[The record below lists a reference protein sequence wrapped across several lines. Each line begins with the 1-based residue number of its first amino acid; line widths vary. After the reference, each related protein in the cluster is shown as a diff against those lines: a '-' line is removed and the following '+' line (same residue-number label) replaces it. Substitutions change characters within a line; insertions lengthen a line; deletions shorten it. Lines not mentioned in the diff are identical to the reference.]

1 VVAILY
7 TGPGA
12 PSVAEGDT
20 VTLTAVALDR
30 EGNPLADVPVIWRV
44 LEPDTV
50 EVGFTLDST
59 TGLVTGLFAG
69 TGRVQAD
76 ADGLRTNLITVTVR
90 AVADSIAAVQDTITF
105 PGSDGESPALG
116 ATVYDLPPSGTATP
130 LAGVSVWFALVSPAP
145 GTPEAAT
152 LALAAQGQ
160 APGSDPH
167 TALVTTLASGIAFAT
182 LRRVGLG
189 QPDTAVVE
197 AVALTASGGIIPG
210 VPARFTVVIVNN

>member
-30 EGNPLADVPVIWRV
+30 DGNTLTDVPVIWRV

-50 EVGFTLDST
+50 EVAFALDSM

-69 TGRVQAD
+69 AGRVQGD
-76 ADGLRTNLITVTVR
+76 ADGLRTNTITVTVR
-90 AVADSIAAVQDTITF
+90 AVPDSIAAVEDTVTL
-105 PGSDGESPALG
+105 PAADSESPTLG
-116 ATVYDLPPSGTATP
+116 ATVYDVSPTGTASP
-130 LAGVSVWFALVSPAP
+130 LAGVPVRFALVSPAP

-152 LALAAQGQ
+152 LALAPVGQ
-160 APGSDPH
+160 APGTDPH
-167 TALVTTLASGIAFAT
+167 TALATTVSSGIAFAT
-182 LRRVGLG
+182 LRRVGAG

-197 AVALTASGGIIPG
+197 AVALTAAGGIIPG
-210 VPARFTVVIVNN
+210 VPARFTVVIGNN

>member
-1 VVAILY
+1 MVAILY

-30 EGNPLADVPVIWRV
+30 DGNTLTDVPVIWRV

-50 EVGFTLDST
+50 EVPFTLDSM

-69 TGRVQAD
+69 AGRVQGD
-76 ADGLRTNLITVTVR
+76 ADGLRTNTITVTVR
-90 AVADSIAAVQDTITF
+90 GVGDSIAAVDDTVTF
-105 PGSDGESPALG
+105 PGADTESPNLG
-116 ATVYDLPPSGTATP
+116 ATVYDVSPTGTATP
-130 LAGVSVWFALVSPAP
+130 LAGAPVRFALVSPAP

-152 LALAAQGQ
+152 LALAPAGQ
-160 APGSDPH
+160 APGTDPH
-167 TALVTTLASGIAFAT
+167 TALATTASSGSAFAT
-182 LRRVGLG
+182 LRRVGAG
-189 QPDTAVVE
+189 QPDTAVIE
-197 AVALTASGGIIPG
+197 AVALTAAGDIIPG